1 MGAMRFSVKL
11 SAILAVGWAFAVMAS
26 ASGSAAS
33 LSELLPQLI
42 KEHNRVKSAD
52 AAVGAAKE
60 RVREAFGGWYP
71 TLNVVTHYG
80 YEKFTK
86 PLADDTS
93 LMTRELD
100 FTVTQ
105 RVWDFGATN
114 SVVQTAR
121 LNLDLARSTSN
132 LARQSL
138 ILEAVAAYLNV
149 FRTREALVLARQ
161 SEANIKKQTE
171 LENARVERGAGLATD
186 VLQAKVQLTG
196 AEARRVR
203 AEGGLLMALNRFRAV
218 FGTEPGAMDDMVKP
232 SLPVN
237 RIPETLDKAIRAALE
252 NNLQLR
258 SAEITT
264 RIAREAV
271 KSAATVNFMPS
282 IDAIFDVNYK
292 QDVGGALNFQ
302 REVTGTVQL
311 SWPFNLGL
319 TARNTLRA
327 AKGDLTATE
336 KQFADARDLIE
347 ELTRNAWDNL
357 NTAKENAE
365 LLHNQANIAGE
376 FLEFARKERT
386 LGRRSLLDVLSGETA
401 LINANSDAASADI
414 DVSIAVFTLLD
425 AMAELDLASFEPEKR
440 GGGTAKPAGA
450 AGKG

>member
-1 MGAMRFSVKL
+1 MHLLVKPSVIWMVV
-11 SAILAVGWAFAVMAS
+11 AALAVVAP
-26 ASGSAAS
+26 ASGGAAS
-33 LSELLPQLI
+33 LSDLLPQLL

-105 RVWDFGATN
+105 RVFDFGATN

-121 LNLDLARSTSN
+121 LNLDLARETSA

-138 ILEAVAAYLNV
+138 ILEAVTAYLNV
-149 FRTREALVLARQ
+149 FRTREALTLARQ
-161 SEANIKKQTE
+161 SESNIKKQTE
-171 LENARVERGAGLATD
+171 LENARVEQGAGLATD
-186 VLQAKVQLTG
+186 VLQAKVQLAG

-203 AEGGLLMALNRFRAV
+203 AEGALLTALNRYRAV
-218 FGTEPGAMDDMVKP
+218 FGTEPGGTDDMVKP
-232 SLPVN
+232 SLPVD
-237 RIPETLDKAIRAALE
+237 RIPETLDEAITAALE

-258 SAEITT
+258 SAKITT

-271 KSAATVNFMPS
+271 KSAATVNFLPS
-282 IDAIFDVNYK
+282 VDAIFDVNYK
-292 QDVGGALNFQ
+292 QDVGGTPNFQ

-311 SWPFNLGL
+311 TWPFNLGL
-319 TARNTLRA
+319 TARNTLKA
-327 AKGDLTATE
+327 SKGDLTATE
-336 KQFADARDLIE
+336 KQFADARDLVE

-357 NTAKENAE
+357 KTATENAE

-386 LGRRSLLDVLSGETA
+386 LGRRSLLDVLSGETT
-401 LINANSDAASADI
+401 LINSNSDAASADI

-425 AMAELDLASFEPEKR
+425 AMAELDLRSFRPEKR
-440 GGGTAKPAGA
+440 GDKVSKPAE
-450 AGKG
+450 KG

>member
-1 MGAMRFSVKL
+1 MYFPLKL
-11 SAILAVGWAFAVMAS
+11 SAILMTGAALAFVAPAPVA
-26 ASGSAAS
+26 AAS

-42 KEHNRVKSAD
+42 KEHNRVKAAD
-52 AAVGAAKE
+52 AAVDAAKE

-105 RVWDFGATN
+105 RVFDFGATA

-121 LNLDLARSTSN
+121 LNLDLARSTSA

-138 ILEAVAAYLNV
+138 ILEAVTAYLNV
-149 FRTREALVLARQ
+149 FRTREALTLARQ
-161 SEANIKKQTE
+161 SEVNIKKQTE
-171 LENARVERGAGLATD
+171 LENALVERGAGLATD
-186 VLQAKVQLTG
+186 VLQAKVQLAG
-196 AEARRVR
+196 AAARRVR
-203 AEGGLLMALNRFRAV
+203 AEGGLLAALNRYREV
-218 FGTEPGAMDDMVKP
+218 FGKEPGVLDDMVKP

-237 RIPETLDKAIRAALE
+237 RIPETIDKAVTLALQ

-258 SAEITT
+258 SAQITT

-271 KSAATVNFMPS
+271 RSASTVGFLPS
-282 IDAIFDVNYK
+282 VNAIFDVKYK
-292 QDVGGALNFQ
+292 QDVAGLPNFQ
-302 REVTGTVQL
+302 REMTGMVQL
-311 SWPFNLGL
+311 NWPFNLGL
-319 TARNTLRA
+319 TALNTLKA
-327 AKGDLTATE
+327 SKGDLTATE
-336 KQFADARDLIE
+336 KQFADARDQIE
-347 ELTRNAWDNL
+347 EITRNAWDNL
-357 NTAKENAE
+357 NTLKENAE

-376 FLEFARKERT
+376 FLEFARKERI

-425 AMAELDLASFEPEKR
+425 AMDELDLASFEPEKR
-440 GGGTAKPAGA
+440 GGGISKPTGA